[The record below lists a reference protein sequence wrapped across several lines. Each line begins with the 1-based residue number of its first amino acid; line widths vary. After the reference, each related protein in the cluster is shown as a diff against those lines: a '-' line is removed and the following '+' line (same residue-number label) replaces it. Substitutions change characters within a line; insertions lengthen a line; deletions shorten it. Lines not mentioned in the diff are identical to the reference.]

1 MSSTPRHRRVRVADS
16 IHLSL
21 KAIASMMNSSDSK
34 TSPSSAETV
43 TKPSRKRRVLIFGV
57 AVSLLAMFL
66 CGAIVWSDWYFCLPE
81 GEAENNEFVGRDKCL
96 ECHEQEHATWHGS
109 DHDRSMDHAT
119 PETVLGDFDDQ
130 SFTHV
135 GFDDILK
142 LTDEDIR
149 LLLDGLEVGRLAYG
163 LQDGRPGVED
173 ALRRNMTPD
182 EIELLDEEIHV
193 IEVLR
198 FARPCDIATS
208 HHAVDQR
215 LRSLADEGLVSLDF
229 AQTSRMFT
237 EDGAYFVETDNSEG
251 ELEVFPVKYVFGL
264 RPLQQYL
271 VEFEDGRVQCLPTA
285 WDTENRRWYHLYPKE
300 QIPHND
306 PLHWTGSFQ
315 NWNYMCAE
323 CHSTN
328 LKKNYDVDANE
339 YDTTWAEINVSC
351 ETCHGQ
357 GGLHVRVA
365 EEREDRIL
373 WNRWNRHHG
382 MGLTVFVDTEDDTE
396 EETDLKTKRIIEAC
410 APCHSRRRVVQEGPK
425 PPHADFLDYYV
436 PELIDDNLYYSD
448 GQILEEDYVYTSF
461 LQSRMYHEK
470 VRCTDCHDAHSVR
483 IKFNDNRLCTQCH
496 VEANYDTTQH
506 HFHPD
511 STQPGTLCVECH
523 MPETRYM
530 GADPRRDHS
539 IRIPRPDLTVEL
551 GTPNACNL
559 CHNDVRNGET
569 PEWAAQQ
576 CEDWYPDSE
585 TTEQYSFGPVAMA
598 IDAGKRRDP
607 AALDLLCDVTR
618 LKGEEAR
625 PLIRASAVALLDP
638 LQSDGEAI
646 QFESLES
653 EHGLL
658 RIAAITALQEP
669 LQMEVDRYWLMRE
682 QAIAEL
688 RDEQD
693 DLFPDPPIRNA
704 RLTRLL
710 DRLAPLL
717 EDPLQGVRTEASR
730 VICIVPDAV
739 RSEQDD
745 EFADAFNAAFEEYV
759 ESQNAGADQ
768 ASTHMSLGIV
778 YRAMADPAVRAARDR
793 LAVLSLWLPPDS
805 EERLQQ
811 KYTNSVRTA
820 TQDAYDEYH
829 IGVRLDPDQVNIR
842 FNLAMLCNDRN
853 EKDEAEQHLREVV
866 RIDSGIIDAH
876 YSLGLLIAENMER
889 MSEAEVCFAEAA
901 RMLPEA
907 LESAHTSPDTEG
919 AVHAPGLTYGPT
931 LFDFSDAP
939 KIYYNYGL
947 SLQHQE
953 RWEEAETPLLQ
964 ALELQPGSPKF
975 VQALGILYSQWER
988 PDRGL
993 AMTSDQ
999 LSRAAPQP
1007 MLINLHLTFLTQL
1020 DRWDDAESFIERLQM
1035 AEPRNPE
1042 WGRVLQE
1049 LRRLRAEQE
1058 SGEEESG
1065 E

>member
-1 MSSTPRHRRVRVADS
+1 
-16 IHLSL
+16 
-21 KAIASMMNSSDSK
+21 MMNSSASK
-34 TSPSSAETV
+34 MSPSIEEQSNS
-43 TKPSRKRRVLIFGV
+43 PRKRRILIVSGAVLLV
-57 AVSLLAMFL
+57 AVFI

-81 GEAENNEFVGRDKCL
+81 GEEANNEYVGRDKCL
-96 ECHEQEHATWHGS
+96 ECHEQEHSLWHGS

-119 PETVLGDFDDQ
+119 PETVLGDFNEQ

-142 LTDEDIR
+142 LSDLEIR
-149 LLLDGLEVGRLAYG
+149 YLLDELEVGHLAYG
-163 LQDGRPGVED
+163 LQDARHGVED
-173 ALRRNMTPD
+173 ALRRNMTTE
-182 EIELLDEEIHV
+182 EIEILDEELNV
-193 IEVLR
+193 IEILR
-198 FARPCDIATS
+198 FARPCDIAAS
-208 HHAVDQR
+208 HHAVDQK
-215 LRSLADEGLVSLDF
+215 LRVLADEGFVSLNF

-237 EDGAYFVETDNSEG
+237 EDDAFFIETDNSDG
-251 ELEVFPVKYVFGL
+251 ELEIFPVKYVFGL

-271 VEFEDGRVQCLPTA
+271 VEFDDGRVQCLPVA

-300 QIPHND
+300 QIPHDD
-306 PLHWTGSFQ
+306 PLHWTGSYQ

-328 LKKNYDVDANE
+328 LKKNFDVESNE

-365 EEREDRIL
+365 EAREDRIL
-373 WNRWNRHHG
+373 WNRWDRRYG
-382 MGLTVFVDTEDDTE
+382 MGLTVFVDTENDTE
-396 EETDLKTKRIIEAC
+396 EETDLKTKRIIESC

-436 PELIDDNLYYSD
+436 PEMIDDDLYYSD

-483 IKFNDNRLCTQCH
+483 VKFNDNRLCTQCH
-496 VEANYDTTQH
+496 VEANYDTQQH

-539 IRIPRPDLTVEL
+539 IRIPRPDLTLEL

-576 CEDWYPDSE
+576 CEEWYPDSE
-585 TTEQYSFGPVAMA
+585 TTDQYSFGPVALA
-598 IDAGKRRDP
+598 IDAGKHRDP
-607 AALDLLCDVTR
+607 AAVDLLYDVTR
-618 LKGEEAR
+618 MTGEEAR

-638 LQSDGEAI
+638 LQSGGEAT
-646 QFESLES
+646 QFEALES

-669 LQMEVDRYWLMRE
+669 LQMEVDSYWSMHQQAVAEMRRA
-682 QAIAEL
+682 QNV
-688 RDEQD
+688 
-693 DLFPDPPIRNA
+693 LFPNPPIGNPRIS
-704 RLTRLL
+704 RLMERLG
-710 DRLAPLL
+710 PLL
-717 EDPLQGVRTEASR
+717 EDPLQGVRTEAAR
-730 VICIVPDAV
+730 VLCIVPPRLRMGEDN
-739 RSEQDD
+739 
-745 EFADAFNAAFEEYV
+745 EFIDSFHTAFKEYV
-759 ESQNAGADQ
+759 ESQYAAADQ
-768 ASTHMSLGIV
+768 SSAHMNLGIV
-778 YRAMADPAVRAARDR
+778 HRAMADPTIRTARDR
-793 LAVLSLWLPPDS
+793 LAVMSQISPPEAS
-805 EERLQQ
+805 ERLQQ
-811 KYTNSVRTA
+811 EYAAAVQSA
-820 TQDAYDEYH
+820 TQSAYDEYH
-829 IGVRLDPDQVNIR
+829 IGIRLDPDQVNIR

-853 EKDEAEQHLREVV
+853 EKEEAERHLREVI
-866 RIDSGIIDAH
+866 RIDAGIVDAH
-876 YSLGLLIAENMER
+876 YALGLLIAEDMER
-889 MSEAEVCFAEAA
+889 MPDAEACFAEAA

-907 LESAHTSPDTEG
+907 LASAHTSPDTEG
-919 AVHAPGLTYGPT
+919 AVHSPGLTHGPT

-939 KIYYNYGL
+939 RIYYNYGL

-953 RWEEAETPLLQ
+953 RWEDAEGPLLQ
-964 ALELQPGSPKF
+964 ALELQPGSTEF
-975 VQALGILYSQWER
+975 VQTLGILYSQWER

-999 LSRAAPQP
+999 LRQSAPQP
-1007 MLINLHLTFLTQL
+1007 MLINLHLTFLIQL
-1020 DRWDDAESFIERLQM
+1020 DRWDDAESFLERLET

-1042 WGRVLQE
+1042 WPRALQE
-1049 LRRLRAEQE
+1049 LQRLRAEQE
-1058 SGEEESG
+1058 DSEEASTE
-1065 E
+1065 